1 MFSEGLSRAAP
12 PFRLTVNGSADRA
25 VVSLEGELDLATAPR
40 LREELASLAEQAD
53 SVIVVDL
60 TNLAFIDSTGL
71 SVLVMALNRS
81 QACGGSI
88 VLRNPSQSVMRILE
102 ITGLVSI
109 FGIEEQSVP
118 TTSA

>member
-1 MFSEGLSRAAP
+1 MFSEGLPRAAP

-25 VVSLEGELDLATAPR
+25 VVSLEGELDLATSPQ
-40 LREELASLAEQAD
+40 LREQLVALTERAD

-60 TNLAFIDSTGL
+60 TDLAFIDSTGL

-81 QACGGSI
+81 RASGGSI
-88 VLRNPSQSVMRILE
+88 VLRNPSPSVMRILE

-109 FGIEEQSVP
+109 FGIEQQSVP
-118 TTSA
+118 TASA